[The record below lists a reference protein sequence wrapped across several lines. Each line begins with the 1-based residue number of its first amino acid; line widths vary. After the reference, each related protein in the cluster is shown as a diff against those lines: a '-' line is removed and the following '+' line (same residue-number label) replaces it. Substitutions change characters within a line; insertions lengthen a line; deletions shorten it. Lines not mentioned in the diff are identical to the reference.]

1 MSTIIQLLDNIQ
13 FFNAFTPDE
22 KQLLANHGNCFEL
35 FKEGEV
41 IIQEGDMRD
50 SSLFVLLTGSAYVRK
65 DEYPENIIAY
75 LETGAIIGE
84 AAFLVG
90 GRRRMASVIAKGLVN
105 VFKLDPIALEQF
117 DCPFQLKL
125 TKQLVVIIVERLEQ
139 MNEALAELMG

>member
-1 MSTIIQLLDNIQ
+1 MSTILKLLNDVT
-13 FFNAFTPDE
+13 FFDPFNDQE
-22 KQLLANHGNCFEL
+22 KQLIADSGNCFEL
-35 FKEGEV
+35 FKDGEV
-41 IIQEGDMRD
+41 IIQEGDLRD
-50 SSLFVLLTGSAYVRK
+50 SSLYVILNGSAFVRK

-90 GRRRMASVIAKGLVN
+90 GRRRMASVVAQGVVN
-105 VFKLDPIALEQF
+105 VFKLDSIALTQF

-125 TKQLVVIIVERLEQ
+125 TKLLVAIIVERLEQ